1 MDYVKYIRERVG
13 HDSINLT
20 GVNVLIINKDN
31 KILLQKRGTFP
42 YKWGL
47 IGGITEL
54 GESLETTAVR
64 EAKEETGLNIK
75 ELTLLGTTS
84 GEDCFIEFPHGDKA
98 FFITIGYV
106 CKSYSGKLSIDNFET
121 KDLCFFS
128 YDELPENIPRSHK
141 VFIEK
146 YYSL

>member
-1 MDYVKYIRERVG
+1 MDYVKYIRGKVG
-13 HDSINLT
+13 QDSINLT
-20 GVNVLIINKDN
+20 GVNILIINKEN
-31 KILLQKRGTFP
+31 QILLQKRGTFP

-64 EAKEETGLNIK
+64 EAKEESGLDIK
-75 ELTLLGTTS
+75 GLELLGTTS
-84 GEDCFIEFPHGDKA
+84 GKDCFIEFPHGDKA

-106 CKSYSGKLSIDNFET
+106 CKSYSGELKIDNFET
-121 KDLCFFS
+121 KDLSFFS
-128 YDELPENIPRSHK
+128 YEQLPENIPRSHR
-141 VFIEK
+141 VFIDK